1 GFVPDCIVAIRRVAG
16 GAAIHCHVPGDG
28 RNPRHACLPA
38 RAGAGHLGLAHLAHA
53 SDLSPDAQLLH
64 LESDPARDQRR
75 LGKLGQTRA
84 HRQCAGAAVTALY
97 VFLVAPRFL
106 DPDNMVAPLLFVGL
120 PLFFVHAL
128 LLAMVCGSLV
138 CASRA
143 LYTDRSWRTP
153 AGYSVFAIS
162 LAATAVLAY

>member
-1 GFVPDCIVAIRRVAG
+1 MRVAIRGLIVA
-16 GAAIHCHVPGDG
+16 
-28 RNPRHACLPA
+28 
-38 RAGAGHLGLAHLAHA
+38 
-53 SDLSPDAQLLH
+53 S
-64 LESDPARDQRR
+64 
-75 LGKLGQTRA
+75 
-84 HRQCAGAAVTALY
+84 AGAAVTALY

-153 AGYSVFAIS
+153 PGYSVFAIS
-162 LAATAVLAY
+162 LAATAVLAYLYVYHHVFGR